1 MEEIAIVRC
10 LQNASGAISKM
21 RVLQAFKD
29 VENFRKIL
37 YYALNPMLT
46 YKISEQTLR
55 TPVEYDPA
63 ITITMTDIFEI
74 CELLAK
80 RKALDAAT
88 VYQVRVF
95 VQCLTDP
102 ESSEFYIELLSKT
115 LRLGVTAK
123 TVNKVIPGLIPEW
136 EVQQAY
142 PIDKYPVKDGTEFWL
157 TQKLNGVRATYYKGQ
172 LFARSGV
179 PYEGLGHILDALK
192 IDDND
197 SYVFDGELTL
207 RDKGAL
213 SDNEAFRKATGI
225 INSEDT
231 DKTAVCYTI
240 FDVLTTE
247 EFDAGVSEGGYGYR
261 RSFLDQLHRF
271 IPQDGRVNI
280 LPVLYHGKDQTK
292 IDELLEQ
299 MVREDKEGLMVNFDV
314 PYKRKRHNG
323 ILKVKRFYTMDLHI
337 LRCEEG
343 SGTARVQGYGRNS

>member
-231 DKTAVCYTI
+231 DKTAVLQGEICGNQIQGNKYHI
-240 FDVLTTE
+240 
-247 EFDAGVSEGGYGYR
+247 SGYDLFAFNLIYPDHKCGTAE
-261 RSFLDQLHRF
+261 
-271 IPQDGRVNI
+271 I
-280 LPVLYHGKDQTK
+280 KK
-292 IDELLEQ
+292 LLEPYGIKT
-299 MVREDKEGLMVNFDV
+299 VPIVEEDKTLPETIAELVEYSKGKSVVRKEQKREGVVMRNVQSNISF
-314 PYKRKRHNG
+314 
-323 ILKVKRFYTMDLHI
+323 KVINPDFLLAEKD
-337 LRCEEG
+337 
-343 SGTARVQGYGRNS
+343 